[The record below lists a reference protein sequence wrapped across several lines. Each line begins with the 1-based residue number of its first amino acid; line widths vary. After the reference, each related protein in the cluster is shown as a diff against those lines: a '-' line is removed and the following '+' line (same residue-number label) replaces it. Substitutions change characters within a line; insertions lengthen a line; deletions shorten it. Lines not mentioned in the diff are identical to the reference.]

1 MNTCMYNRSCLLLF
15 YVKINIHIRILNVES
30 TSCVLNRQSKYRT
43 HGLCSFNI
51 LKFTFR
57 SPARNNST
65 SKSLHK
71 LKSPNKSSSLLLL
84 DEAILDL
91 VELSQRTLT
100 KSFKYFKSFL
110 FTQPWWIRYDSVS
123 VFMSRYSNYMSYVN
137 AFTVQIRDTSRANS
151 MVGVSHRQFSIFT
164 DVWHHCRDSVSV
176 QWCVVVPNRF
186 CFRHSNFRPLP

>member
-1 MNTCMYNRSCLLLF
+1 MFTVEFWM
-15 YVKINIHIRILNVES
+15 LNLHPVFWSYTAGTEHMD
-30 TSCVLNRQSKYRT
+30 CAVL
-43 HGLCSFNI
+43 
-51 LKFTFR
+51 TFWSSWFS
-57 SPARNNST
+57 SPSRNNST
-65 SKSLHK
+65 SKSLHR
-71 LKSPNKSSSLLLL
+71 LKSLKKSSSLLLL

-110 FTQPWWIRYDSVS
+110 FTQPWWIRHDSVS
-123 VFMSRYSNYMSYVN
+123 VFMSRYSNYMSCVN
-137 AFTVQIRDTSRANS
+137 AFTVQIRDTSRANT

-176 QWCVVVPNRF
+176 QWCVVVPNRL